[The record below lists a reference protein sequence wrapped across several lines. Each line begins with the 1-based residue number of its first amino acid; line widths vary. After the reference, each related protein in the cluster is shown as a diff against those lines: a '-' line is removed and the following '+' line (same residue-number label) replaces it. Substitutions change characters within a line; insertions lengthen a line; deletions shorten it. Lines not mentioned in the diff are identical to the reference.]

1 MSFTKNKRYQPII
14 GAQMEGAEDIYSLN
28 RHALG
33 PGDLAESEWKEAGLA
48 SPNMTSIREYR
59 LQRVRDKLK
68 KFDCAG
74 ILLYDPLNIR
84 YATDSTNMSVWTAHN
99 AARYALVMTEGPVI
113 VLSLMAMSFFQTI
126 TH

>member
-14 GAQMEGAEDIYSLN
+14 GAQIEGTEDIYSLN
-28 RHALG
+28 RHTLG

-48 SPNMTSIREYR
+48 SPDMTKVRECR

-113 VLSLMAMSFFQTI
+113 VLRV
-126 TH
+126 